1 MKFWKASLLVQL
13 VGYFSLLSIATMSV
27 VAIATYIRAR
37 DSLQQTVVD
46 RLLVAA
52 SLKELQLNEWID
64 SQRKDT
70 LLISQLPEVRSR
82 VAVLLTTPPT
92 DPRYKQAYQQL
103 DDYFKNLRSIK
114 PSLRNVVITSNG
126 GFVIFTTSQDQS
138 IVGRYRPLGEP
149 TTYFTRESA
158 ALTVPNFYLKS
169 GESAITFGT
178 NLRDLNN
185 VPMGAITIDL
195 DLDAIDTLIREN
207 TGLGRTAETY
217 LVGKS
222 GTNNVFISRS
232 EKQVDQNEQTDASQ
246 TPSPNASAQDN
257 ETVDSPG
264 VKTIVDTKNA
274 QGLAGI
280 TQNYENTPV
289 LGVYRWLA
297 KANLAIV
304 VEIEQQEAFLPARRL
319 AREILQIGLSL
330 SGLLLVGVYL
340 LSRRITQPVLAIADS
355 AIKIAD
361 GNLDIRVPV
370 LTGDEIG
377 ILSQAFNKMTEYL
390 KHSNEQLSDANR
402 NLEARVTAAT
412 ADLQDTLAY
421 LASVIN
427 NMADGLLVTDVDG
440 KITEYNSAL
449 LKMFDLKAADMQIQ
463 NPEKVLSPA
472 LTQLIAKSH
481 SQHNHV
487 LTVEVPLADGRVAKA
502 SATAILKDAADDGDP
517 STDEAGADYIGTVIL
532 LQDITKEKE
541 VDQMKTDFIS
551 TVSHELRTP
560 LTSVL
565 GFAKVIKKKLQES
578 VLPLVQT
585 DDKKVQRTV
594 RQVNENIDIIVSEGE
609 RLTNLIND
617 LLDIAKMEAGRVDWN
632 MQPMQVNELIA
643 RAVTA
648 TSSLFE
654 QKQLTLEQDLEPD
667 LPVVEGDRDRLL
679 QVVIN
684 LLSNAVKFTDE
695 GSVICRT
702 RADQQFVTVSIVDN
716 GIGIAEDD
724 HPKVFEK
731 FKQVGDTL
739 TDKPKGTGLGLP
751 ICKQIVEHHGGTIWV
766 ESELGHGSTFSFTL
780 PISVSVEE
788 PSHPMDMDA
797 LLKRVTQHV
806 GIVTPAPISPD
817 QKHVL
822 VVDDDA
828 NIRRLLRQE
837 LEAQGYLVTEATN
850 GVEAIAQIKQVSPDL
865 IITDVLMPELNGLDM
880 ASLIKRDTKT
890 MDIPIIIVSIA
901 EDQEQGFRIGVDR
914 YFTKPID
921 SEAVLD
927 AVGQLITRAA
937 TRKTVLIIDDDAA
950 TVKRLADLMRT
961 RSFDVTE
968 TYSLPEFTERARAMK
983 PDMVLANASY
993 ANRQEVFK
1001 TLRFEEGLEDV
1012 CFFLLADQQDASVS
1026 ISATE

>member
-13 VGYFSLLSIATMSV
+13 VSYFSLLSITTMSV
-27 VAIATYIRAR
+27 VALAAYFRAR
-37 DSLQQTVVD
+37 DSLEQTIVN

-64 SQRKDT
+64 SQRQDT

-82 VAVLLTTPPT
+82 VATLLTTNPT
-92 DPRYKQAYQQL
+92 DPKHRQAYQQL
-103 DDYFKNLRSIK
+103 DQYFDNLRAVK
-114 PSLRNVVITSNG
+114 PTLRDVLILSNG
-126 GFVIFTTSQDQS
+126 GFVVFSSGDQS
-138 IVGRYRPLGEP
+138 VVGTYKPLGEP
-149 TTYFTRESA
+149 TTYFPTHSA
-158 ALTVPNFYLKS
+158 AVVVPNFFWQDGKS
-169 GESAITFGT
+169 GITFGT
-178 NLRDLNN
+178 DLLDLQGTK
-185 VPMGAITIDL
+185 MGAITVAL
-195 DLDAIDTLIREN
+195 DLRAIDTLIREN
-207 TGLGRTAETY
+207 TGLGQTAETY

-222 GTNNVFISRS
+222 SPDNVFISRS
-232 EKQVDQNEQTDASQ
+232 DKRTETEEAPDSNATNAASNAVVAESEGIDRVVREKNPA
-246 TPSPNASAQDN
+246 
-257 ETVDSPG
+257 G
-264 VKTIVDTKNA
+264 L
-274 QGLAGI
+274 QGL
-280 TQNYENTPV
+280 TRNYDGVRV
-289 LGVYRWLA
+289 LGVYRWLT

-304 VEIEQQEAFLPARRL
+304 VEIEQEEAFLPARRL

-330 SGLLLVGVYL
+330 SGLLLVAVYL

-370 LTGDEIG
+370 ITGDEIG

-390 KHSNEQLSDANR
+390 KQSNEQLSDANR

-440 KITEYNSAL
+440 KITEYNAAL
-449 LKMFDLKAADMQIQ
+449 LKMFDLQAADMQIK
-463 NPEKVLSPA
+463 NPEKVLSPE
-472 LTQLIAKSH
+472 LTRLIAE
-481 SQHNHV
+481 SQQKHHQV

-502 SATAILKDAADDGDP
+502 SATAILKDAPDDGDP
-517 STDEAGADYIGTVIL
+517 TTDETNADYIGTVIL

-643 RAVTA
+643 RAITA

-654 QKQLTLEQDLEPD
+654 QKQLTLEQDLEAD
-667 LPVVEGDRDRLL
+667 LPEVEGDRDRLL

-702 RADQQFVTVSIVDN
+702 RADQQCVTVSIVDN

-724 HPKVFEK
+724 QPKVFEK

-780 PISVSVEE
+780 PIPVPVEASN
-788 PSHPMDMDA
+788 PLDMDT

-806 GIVTPAPISPD
+806 GMVTPAPISPD
-817 QKHVL
+817 QKHIL

-828 NIRRLLRQE
+828 NIRKLLRQE
-837 LEAQGYLVTEATN
+837 LESQGYLVTEAVN
-850 GVEAIAQIKQVSPDL
+850 GVEAIAQIKQTPPDL
-865 IITDVLMPELNGLDM
+865 IITDVLMPELNGFDM
-880 ASLIKRDTKT
+880 ASVIKRDAKT

-901 EDQEQGFRIGVDR
+901 EDREQGFRIGVDR

-927 AVGQLITRAA
+927 AVGQLVNRAA
-937 TRKTVLIIDDDAA
+937 VRKTVLVIDDDAA

-968 TYSLPEFTERARAMK
+968 TYSLPEFIEQARSMK

-1001 TLRFEEGLEDV
+1001 TLRFEEGLEHV
-1012 CFFLLADQQDASVS
+1012 CFFLLSDQPDDSTVS
-1026 ISATE
+1026 NLSSG

>member
-13 VGYFSLLSIATMSV
+13 VSYFSLLSITTMSV
-27 VAIATYIRAR
+27 VALAAYFRAR
-37 DSLQQTVVD
+37 DSLEQTIVN

-64 SQRKDT
+64 SQRQDT

-82 VAVLLTTPPT
+82 VATLLTTAPT
-92 DPRYKQAYQQL
+92 DPKHRQAYQQL
-103 DDYFKNLRSIK
+103 DQYFDNLQSIK
-114 PSLRNVVITSNG
+114 PTLRDVLILSNG
-126 GFVIFTTSQDQS
+126 GFVVFSSGDQTV
-138 IVGRYRPLGEP
+138 VGKYKPLGEP
-149 TTYFTRESA
+149 TTYFTAQSA
-158 ALTVPNFYLKS
+158 GVVVPNFYLRD

-178 NLRDLNN
+178 DLLDLQGTK
-185 VPMGAITIDL
+185 MGAITVAL
-195 DLDAIDTLIREN
+195 DLGAIDTLIREN
-207 TGLGRTAETY
+207 TGLGETAETY

-222 GTNNVFISRS
+222 SPNNVFISRS
-232 EKQVDQNEQTDASQ
+232 EKGTGTGENSTSDVAV
-246 TPSPNASAQDN
+246 A
-257 ETVDSPG
+257 DSEG
-264 VKTIVDTKNA
+264 IDRVVREKNPA
-274 QGLAGI
+274 GLQGL
-280 TQNYENTPV
+280 THNYDGTAV
-289 LGVYRWLA
+289 LGVYRWLT

-304 VEIEQQEAFLPARRL
+304 VEIEQGEAFLPARRL

-330 SGLLLVGVYL
+330 SGLLLVAVYL

-390 KHSNEQLSDANR
+390 KQSNEQLSDANR

-449 LKMFDLKAADMQIQ
+449 LKMFDLQAADMQIK
-463 NPEKVLSPA
+463 NPEKVLSPE
-472 LTQLIAKSH
+472 LTRLIAE
-481 SQHNHV
+481 SQQKHHQV

-517 STDEAGADYIGTVIL
+517 TTDEIGADYIGTVIL

-654 QKQLTLEQDLEPD
+654 QKQLTLEQDLESD
-667 LPVVEGDRDRLL
+667 LPMVEGDRDRLL

-702 RADQQFVTVSIVDN
+702 RADQQVVTVSIVDN

-724 HPKVFEK
+724 QPKVFEK

-780 PISVSVEE
+780 PVPVPVEE
-788 PSHPMDMDA
+788 PSKPLDMDT

-806 GIVTPAPISPD
+806 GMVTPAPISPD

-828 NIRRLLRQE
+828 NIRKLLRQE
-837 LEAQGYLVTEATN
+837 LESQGYLVTEAAN
-850 GVEAIAQIKQVSPDL
+850 GVEAIAQIKQTPPDL
-865 IITDVLMPELNGLDM
+865 IITDVLMPELNGFDM
-880 ASLIKRDTKT
+880 ASVIKRDAKT
-890 MDIPIIIVSIA
+890 MDIPIIIVSIV

-927 AVGQLITRAA
+927 AVGQLVNRAA
-937 TRKTVLIIDDDAA
+937 IRKTVLVIDDDAA

-961 RSFDVTE
+961 RHFDVTE
-968 TYSLPEFTERARAMK
+968 TYSLPEFIQQARSMK

-993 ANRQEVFK
+993 ANRQDVFK
-1001 TLRFEEGLEDV
+1001 TLRFEEGLENV
-1012 CFFLLADQQDASVS
+1012 CFFLLADQQDDAAIS
-1026 ISATE
+1026 IFATE